1 MQRTKRIVDLL
12 PETDIA
18 FQKETFSRNRLLY
31 NVTQIGVCVGGV
43 RHSISRERYD
53 AFALFYLREGAAL
66 LEYDG
71 KTFRAEAG
79 DLLFWNQKK
88 PHTLR
93 NAGNAPFTADFT
105 YLFGPNAD
113 GFFAAFEQKHGC
125 LLHGYDPALFSKAVA
140 EITPAIRHDREDP
153 YRTSALLYAV
163 LADLLRY
170 CDGDPDAES
179 DVSKIVA
186 YLSEHYAE
194 PIRVSD
200 ISELVYLSKSYS
212 IRKFCARTGFTPK
225 EYLNNLRFDK
235 SKVLLLESRDSV
247 QEIAERV
254 GFSDGRSLVSLFRRK
269 LGMTPT
275 QFRAISEKTR
285 K

>member
-1 MQRTKRIVDLL
+1 M
-12 PETDIA
+12 
-18 FQKETFSRNRLLY
+18 
-31 NVTQIGVCVGGV
+31 
-43 RHSISRERYD
+43 
-53 AFALFYLREGAAL
+53 
-66 LEYDG
+66 
-71 KTFRAEAG
+71 
-79 DLLFWNQKK
+79 
-88 PHTLR
+88 
-93 NAGNAPFTADFT
+93 
-105 YLFGPNAD
+105 
-113 GFFAAFEQKHGC
+113 
-125 LLHGYDPALFSKAVA
+125 
-140 EITPAIRHDREDP
+140 
-153 YRTSALLYAV
+153 
-163 LADLLRY
+163 
-170 CDGDPDAES
+170 
-179 DVSKIVA
+179 
-186 YLSEHYAE
+186 
-194 PIRVSD
+194 SD